1 MSVPSTGAQRPGA
14 AKRPASRQQS
24 GPQRRRPQ
32 QRAGNRNGTRSAA
45 YRNKPLVRPAPRSK
59 IRRARLVVAKVDTW
73 SVAKLMFLL
82 SVAVGIVLVVASV
95 VLWLVLQAT
104 GAFDGI
110 NDMLT
115 MLGTTGNHIDI
126 SEILSLGQIA
136 LYTTILSVINVVL
149 FTLLGVVCAMLYNI
163 AAKLVGGVSLTLTD
177 D

>member
-1 MSVPSTGAQRPGA
+1 MSVPASNGVRSGANR
-14 AKRPASRQQS
+14 RPAPRSQ
-24 GPQRRRPQ
+24 GG
-32 QRAGNRNGTRSAA
+32 RAGTRSAA
-45 YRNKPLVRPAPRSK
+45 NRNKPLVRPAPRSK
-59 IRRARLVVAKVDTW
+59 IRRARLVIAKVDTW

-82 SVAVGIVLVVASV
+82 SVSVGIVTVVTSV

-110 NDMLT
+110 NDLLT

-136 LYTTILSVINVVL
+136 LYTTILAVVNVIL
-149 FTLLGVVCAMLYNI
+149 FTLLGVICAMLYNI
-163 AAKLVGGVSLTLTD
+163 AAKLVGGIGLTLTD

>member
-1 MSVPSTGAQRPGA
+1 MSVTASKDGAKPGANRRPNQRPQNGRPGVRPGA
-14 AKRPASRQQS
+14 
-24 GPQRRRPQ
+24 
-32 QRAGNRNGTRSAA
+32 NRG
-45 YRNKPLVRPAPRSK
+45 NKPLVRPAPRSK

-82 SVAVGIVLVVASV
+82 SVAVGIVIVVASV

-126 SEILSLGQIA
+126 SQVLSLGQVA
-136 LYTTILSVINVVL
+136 LYTTILAVMNVVL
-149 FTLLGVVCAMLYNI
+149 FTLLSVVCAMLYNI
-163 AAKLVGGVSLTLTD
+163 AAKLVGGIGLTLTD

>member
-1 MSVPSTGAQRPGA
+1 MSVSASNGAQSG
-14 AKRPASRQQS
+14 AKRRPAT
-24 GPQRRRPQ
+24 RPQ
-32 QRAGNRNGTRSAA
+32 NGRAGTRSAA
-45 YRNKPLVRPAPRSK
+45 NRNKPLVRPAPRSK

-82 SVAVGIVLVVASV
+82 SVAVGIVIVVTSV

-126 SEILSLGQIA
+126 SQVLSLGQVA
-136 LYTTILSVINVVL
+136 LYTTILAVVNVIL
-149 FTLLGVVCAMLYNI
+149 FTLLSVICAMLYNI
-163 AAKLVGGVSLTLTD
+163 AAKLVGGIGLTLTD

>member
-1 MSVPSTGAQRPGA
+1 M
-14 AKRPASRQQS
+14 
-24 GPQRRRPQ
+24 
-32 QRAGNRNGTRSAA
+32 
-45 YRNKPLVRPAPRSK
+45 RPAPRSK

-82 SVAVGIVLVVASV
+82 SVAVGIVIVVTSV

-126 SEILSLGQIA
+126 SQVLSLGQVA
-136 LYTTILSVINVVL
+136 LYTTILAVVNVIL
-149 FTLLGVVCAMLYNI
+149 FTLLSVICAMLYNI
-163 AAKLVGGVSLTLTD
+163 AAKLVGGIGLTLTD

>member
-1 MSVPSTGAQRPGA
+1 MSVSASNGAQSG
-14 AKRPASRQQS
+14 AKRRPATS
-24 GPQRRRPQ
+24 PQNG
-32 QRAGNRNGTRSAA
+32 RAGTRSAA
-45 YRNKPLVRPAPRSK
+45 NRNKPLVRPAPRSK

-82 SVAVGIVLVVASV
+82 SVAVGIVIVVASV

-126 SEILSLGQIA
+126 SQVLSLGQVA
-136 LYTTILSVINVVL
+136 LYTTILAVVNVIL
-149 FTLLGVVCAMLYNI
+149 FTLLSVICAMLYNI
-163 AAKLVGGVSLTLTD
+163 AAKLVGGIGLTLTD

>member
-1 MSVPSTGAQRPGA
+1 MSVTPSGTRKPGT
-14 AKRPASRQQS
+14 AKRAAQGGRST
-24 GPQRRRPQ
+24 
-32 QRAGNRNGTRSAA
+32 TRSAA
-45 YRNKPLVRPAPRSK
+45 NRNKPLVRPAPRSK

-82 SVAVGIVLVVASV
+82 SVAVGIVIVVSSV

-110 NDMLT
+110 NDLLT

-126 SEILSLGQIA
+126 SQVLSLGQIA
-136 LYTTILSVINVVL
+136 LYTTILAVINVVL
-149 FTLLGVVCAMLYNI
+149 FTLLGVICALLYNV
-163 AAKLVGGVSLTLTD
+163 AAKLVGGIGLTLTD

>member
-1 MSVPSTGAQRPGA
+1 MSVSASNGAQSGAKRRPST
-14 AKRPASRQQS
+14 
-24 GPQRRRPQ
+24 RPQ
-32 QRAGNRNGTRSAA
+32 NGRAGTRSAA
-45 YRNKPLVRPAPRSK
+45 NRNKPLVRPAPRSK

-82 SVAVGIVLVVASV
+82 SVAVGIVIVVTSV

-126 SEILSLGQIA
+126 SQVLSLGQVA
-136 LYTTILSVINVVL
+136 LYTTILAVVNVIL
-149 FTLLGVVCAMLYNI
+149 FTLLSVICAMLYNV
-163 AAKLVGGVSLTLTD
+163 AAKLVGGIGLTLTD

>member
-1 MSVPSTGAQRPGA
+1 MSVSASKGAKPGANRRPAQRPQNG
-14 AKRPASRQQS
+14 
-24 GPQRRRPQ
+24 
-32 QRAGNRNGTRSAA
+32 RAGTRSAA
-45 YRNKPLVRPAPRSK
+45 NRNKPLVRPAPRSK

-82 SVAVGIVLVVASV
+82 SVAVGIVIVVASV

-104 GAFDGI
+104 GAFDGL

-126 SEILSLGQIA
+126 SQVLSLGQVA
-136 LYTTILSVINVVL
+136 LYTTILAVINVVL
-149 FTLLGVVCAMLYNI
+149 FTLLSVICAMLYNI
-163 AAKLVGGVSLTLTD
+163 AAKLVGGIGLTLTD

>member
-1 MSVPSTGAQRPGA
+1 MSVSASNGAQSG
-14 AKRPASRQQS
+14 AKRRPAT
-24 GPQRRRPQ
+24 RPQ
-32 QRAGNRNGTRSAA
+32 NGRAGTRSAA
-45 YRNKPLVRPAPRSK
+45 NRNKPLVRPAPRSK

-82 SVAVGIVLVVASV
+82 SVAVGIVIVVTSV

-126 SEILSLGQIA
+126 SQVLSLGQVA
-136 LYTTILSVINVVL
+136 LYTTILAVVNVIL
-149 FTLLGVVCAMLYNI
+149 FTLLSVICAMLYNI
-163 AAKLVGGVSLTLTD
+163 AAKLVGGIGVTLTD

>member
-1 MSVPSTGAQRPGA
+1 MSVSASNGAQPGA
-14 AKRPASRQQS
+14 KRRPAA
-24 GPQRRRPQ
+24 RPQ
-32 QRAGNRNGTRSAA
+32 NGRAGTRSAA
-45 YRNKPLVRPAPRSK
+45 NRNKPLVRPAPRSK

-82 SVAVGIVLVVASV
+82 SVAVGIVIVVASV

-126 SEILSLGQIA
+126 SQVLSLGQVA
-136 LYTTILSVINVVL
+136 LYTTILAVVNVIL
-149 FTLLGVVCAMLYNI
+149 FTLLSVICAMLYNI
-163 AAKLVGGVSLTLTD
+163 AAKLVGGIGLTLTD